1 MPFHQMKFPV
11 VNTGTGQAELF
22 EVNSV
27 VASTALGELLEL
39 GLRLT
44 ITHTQG
50 KLSYFAIQDSVRCD
64 FDFELFN
71 YEPDAPQAHPYF
83 LANMLQRFTR
93 EKYERWR
100 KQQIK

>member
-1 MPFHQMKFPV
+1 MKFPV
-11 VNTGTGQAELF
+11 VDTVSGQAELF

-27 VASTALGELLEL
+27 VASAALGEVLVL

-44 ITHTQG
+44 ITHAPG
-50 KLSYFAIQDSVRCD
+50 RLSHFAIQDQEHGD

-100 KQQIK
+100 KTQIK